1 MNIFGKCMIYREAI
15 LYMPSS
21 IFPSFCIQMITDEH
35 DNKQIL
41 SKCKHYLQIHVGMR
55 LSLVLCYNSYKSCQQ
70 KLMHGM
76 RSNINGE
83 NRDVEMV
90 DHFLQ
95 LDKISSF
102 SDKIDKIFLM
112 IIHFQVEYLTSN
124 LDNLTFVWEDIERKS
139 IYAQYV

>member
-1 MNIFGKCMIYREAI
+1 MLQLISKANLIEYFWQVSYREAI

-55 LSLVLCYNSYKSCQQ
+55 LSLVLCYNSYKRCQQ

-76 RSNINGE
+76 RSNINRE

-124 LDNLTFVWEDIERKS
+124 LDNLTFV
-139 IYAQYV
+139 

>member
-1 MNIFGKCMIYREAI
+1 MLQLISKANLIEYFWQVIYREAI
-15 LYMPSS
+15 LYMSSS

-124 LDNLTFVWEDIERKS
+124 LDNLTSV
-139 IYAQYV
+139 

>member
-1 MNIFGKCMIYREAI
+1 
-15 LYMPSS
+15 
-21 IFPSFCIQMITDEH
+21 
-35 DNKQIL
+35 
-41 SKCKHYLQIHVGMR
+41 
-55 LSLVLCYNSYKSCQQ
+55 
-70 KLMHGM
+70 MHGM
-76 RSNINGE
+76 RSHINGE

-102 SDKIDKIFLM
+102 FDKIDKIFLM

-124 LDNLTFVWEDIERKS
+124 LDNLTFVGEDIERKS

>member
-1 MNIFGKCMIYREAI
+1 MLQLISKANLIEYFWQVIYREAI
-15 LYMPSS
+15 LYMPSL

-124 LDNLTFVWEDIERKS
+124 LDNLTFV
-139 IYAQYV
+139 

>member
-1 MNIFGKCMIYREAI
+1 
-15 LYMPSS
+15 
-21 IFPSFCIQMITDEH
+21 
-35 DNKQIL
+35 
-41 SKCKHYLQIHVGMR
+41 
-55 LSLVLCYNSYKSCQQ
+55 
-70 KLMHGM
+70 MHGM

-102 SDKIDKIFLM
+102 FDKIDKIFLM

-124 LDNLTFVWEDIERKS
+124 LDNLTFVGEDIERKS

>member
-1 MNIFGKCMIYREAI
+1 MLQLISKANLIEYFWQVSYREAI

-90 DHFLQ
+90 GHFLQ

-124 LDNLTFVWEDIERKS
+124 LDNLTSV
-139 IYAQYV
+139 

>member
-1 MNIFGKCMIYREAI
+1 MLQLISKANLIEYFWQVSYREAI

-90 DHFLQ
+90 GHFLQ

-124 LDNLTFVWEDIERKS
+124 LDNLKFV
-139 IYAQYV
+139 

>member
-1 MNIFGKCMIYREAI
+1 
-15 LYMPSS
+15 MPSS

-124 LDNLTFVWEDIERKS
+124 LDNLTFVGEDIERKS

>member
-1 MNIFGKCMIYREAI
+1 MLRLVSKANLIGYFWQVIYREAI
-15 LYMPSS
+15 LYMSSS

-55 LSLVLCYNSYKSCQQ
+55 LSLVLCYNSYKRCQQ

-124 LDNLTFVWEDIERKS
+124 LDNLTFV
-139 IYAQYV
+139 

>member
-1 MNIFGKCMIYREAI
+1 MLQLISKANLIEYFWQVSYREAI

-112 IIHFQVEYLTSN
+112 IIHFQVECLTSN
-124 LDNLTFVWEDIERKS
+124 LDNLTFV
-139 IYAQYV
+139 

>member
-1 MNIFGKCMIYREAI
+1 MLRLVSKANLIGYFWQVIYREAI
-15 LYMPSS
+15 LYMSSS

-124 LDNLTFVWEDIERKS
+124 LDNLTFV
-139 IYAQYV
+139 

>member
-1 MNIFGKCMIYREAI
+1 MLQLISKANLIGYFWQVIYREAI

-55 LSLVLCYNSYKSCQQ
+55 LSCQQ

-124 LDNLTFVWEDIERKS
+124 LDNLTFVGEDIERKS

>member
-1 MNIFGKCMIYREAI
+1 MLQLISKANLIEYFWQVSYREAI

-124 LDNLTFVWEDIERKS
+124 LDNLTFV
-139 IYAQYV
+139 

>member
-1 MNIFGKCMIYREAI
+1 MVK
-15 LYMPSS
+15 
-21 IFPSFCIQMITDEH
+21 
-35 DNKQIL
+35 
-41 SKCKHYLQIHVGMR
+41 
-55 LSLVLCYNSYKSCQQ
+55 
-70 KLMHGM
+70 
-76 RSNINGE
+76 
-83 NRDVEMV
+83 MV

-124 LDNLTFVWEDIERKS
+124 LDNLTFVGEDIERKS

>member
-1 MNIFGKCMIYREAI
+1 MLQLISKANLIEYFWQVIYRAAI

-124 LDNLTFVWEDIERKS
+124 LDNLTFV
-139 IYAQYV
+139 

>member
-1 MNIFGKCMIYREAI
+1 MLRLVSKANLIGYFWQVIYREAI
-15 LYMPSS
+15 LYMSSS

-124 LDNLTFVWEDIERKS
+124 LDNLKFV
-139 IYAQYV
+139 

>member
-1 MNIFGKCMIYREAI
+1 MLQLISKANLIEYFWQVSYREAI

-90 DHFLQ
+90 GHFLQ

-124 LDNLTFVWEDIERKS
+124 LDNLTFV
-139 IYAQYV
+139 

>member
-1 MNIFGKCMIYREAI
+1 MLRLVSKANLIGYFWQVIYREAI
-15 LYMPSS
+15 LYMSSS

-55 LSLVLCYNSYKSCQQ
+55 LSLVLCYNSYKRCQQ
-70 KLMHGM
+70 KLMHEM
-76 RSNINGE
+76 RLHINGE

-124 LDNLTFVWEDIERKS
+124 LDNLTFV
-139 IYAQYV
+139 

>member
-1 MNIFGKCMIYREAI
+1 
-15 LYMPSS
+15 
-21 IFPSFCIQMITDEH
+21 MITDEH

-124 LDNLTFVWEDIERKS
+124 LDNLTFVGEDIERKS

>member
-1 MNIFGKCMIYREAI
+1 MLQLISKANLIEYFWQVIYREAI

-21 IFPSFCIQMITDEH
+21 IFPLFCIQMITDEH

-41 SKCKHYLQIHVGMR
+41 SKYKHYLQIGMR
-55 LSLVLCYNSYKSCQQ
+55 LSLILCYNSYKRCQQ

-76 RSNINGE
+76 RSHINGE

-95 LDKISSF
+95 LDKI
-102 SDKIDKIFLM
+102 
-112 IIHFQVEYLTSN
+112 
-124 LDNLTFVWEDIERKS
+124 
-139 IYAQYV
+139 

>member
-1 MNIFGKCMIYREAI
+1 MLQLISKANLIEYFWQVIYREAI

-70 KLMHGM
+70 KLMHG
-76 RSNINGE
+76 E

-124 LDNLTFVWEDIERKS
+124 LDNLTFV
-139 IYAQYV
+139 

>member
-1 MNIFGKCMIYREAI
+1 MLQLISKANLIEYFWQVSYREAI

-55 LSLVLCYNSYKSCQQ
+55 LSLVLCYNSYKRCQQ

-124 LDNLTFVWEDIERKS
+124 LDNLTFV
-139 IYAQYV
+139 

>member
-1 MNIFGKCMIYREAI
+1 
-15 LYMPSS
+15 
-21 IFPSFCIQMITDEH
+21 
-35 DNKQIL
+35 
-41 SKCKHYLQIHVGMR
+41 
-55 LSLVLCYNSYKSCQQ
+55 
-70 KLMHGM
+70 MHGM

-124 LDNLTFVWEDIERKS
+124 LDNLTFVGEDIERKS

>member
-1 MNIFGKCMIYREAI
+1 MLRLVSKANLIGYFWQVIYREAI
-15 LYMPSS
+15 LYMSSS

-41 SKCKHYLQIHVGMR
+41 SKCKHYLQIHVGMK
-55 LSLVLCYNSYKSCQQ
+55 LSPVLCYNSYKRCQQ

-124 LDNLTFVWEDIERKS
+124 LDNLTFV
-139 IYAQYV
+139 